1 MTFLGMYAKSGV
13 DLNLMTNSSPSRPFT
28 VFSPDTTLSQDS
40 LLFEHTLDSLFG
52 LPGDT
57 HVNVDFS

>member
-13 DLNLMTNSSPSRPFT
+13 HLTNSSPSGPFM
-28 VFSPDTTLSQDS
+28 VFSPYTTLSQDS

-57 HVNVDFS
+57 HVDVDFS

>member
-13 DLNLMTNSSPSRPFT
+13 DLTNSSPSGPFM
-28 VFSPDTTLSQDS
+28 VFRPDTTLSQDS